1 MAGDPVRGQ
10 VLRVRHDQLTT
21 AVYAVPAMWGW
32 VLYSLSPSIPLLRA
46 EQGTSRAVAGLHG
59 TASALGAVAAAAVT
73 VAVMRRVGRRGSLVA
88 GSVVAAAGVL
98 LLSVAPGVWFTVPSA
113 FVLGLG
119 GSLAFNSVSPVLSD
133 HHREAGPA
141 SISEANGVA
150 ALIGIVAPLTVGA
163 SVALGLTWRGAVLV
177 SVPVAVV
184 AIVLVLR
191 VPDSPALHPDARR
204 STSAHGPLPRRFWV
218 ALVVVTCA
226 VAVEFCLT
234 YWAGDLLRQRTGVA
248 AGTAA
253 ALISVLL
260 AGMAAGRLAAAR
272 LTAWLGV
279 ERLLLASIG
288 LAVLGW
294 LVLWAATSVPLAV
307 LGLLVTG
314 LGVALQFP
322 LSLARLLR
330 ASDGRTDEAA
340 GWATFGAGVASGSA
354 PFALGAVSDAVGPH
368 SGFLLVPGVLAV
380 AAVGVVLAP
389 LRRRAAARAA

>member
-1 MAGDPVRGQ
+1 MARDPARGQ

-32 VLYSLSPSIPLLRA
+32 VLYSLSPSIPLLRT

-59 TASALGAVAAAAVT
+59 TASAIGAITAAALT
-73 VAVMRRVGRRGSLVA
+73 VAVMRRVGRRGGLVG
-88 GSVVAAAGVL
+88 GSVVAAVGVL
-98 LLSVAPGVWFTVPSA
+98 LLAVAPSVWFTVPA
-113 FVLGLG
+113 TFVLGLG

-133 HHREAGPA
+133 HHHEAA
-141 SISEANGVA
+141 AAAISEANGVA
-150 ALIGIVAPLTVGA
+150 AVIGIVAPLMVGA
-163 SVALGLTWRGAVLV
+163 SVALGLTWRGAVLL
-177 SVPVAVV
+177 SVPVALV

-191 VPDSPALHPDARR
+191 VPDSPALHPDPRHV
-204 STSAHGPLPRRFWV
+204 TGDHGPLPRRFWV

-260 AGMAAGRLAAAR
+260 AGMAVGRLSAAR

-279 ERLLLASIG
+279 ERLLLASIAV
-288 LAVLGW
+288 AVLGW
-294 LVLWAATSVPLAV
+294 ALLWAATSVPVAV
-307 LGLLVTG
+307 LGLLVVG

-322 LSLARLLR
+322 LALARLLR
-330 ASDGRTDEAA
+330 ASGGRTDEAA
-340 GWATFGAGVASGSA
+340 GWATFGAGFASGSA
-354 PFALGAVSDAVGPH
+354 PFALGAVSDSVGPH
-368 SGFLLVPGVLAV
+368 SGFLLVPAVLVV
-380 AAVGVVLAP
+380 AAAGVVLAP
-389 LRRRAAARAA
+389 LRRRTTARAA